1 MTRSPPITAHLA
13 AVLVP
18 DDAGGHG
25 GVGAV
30 AAVEG
35 EVVAHHDVDNV
46 KTWQLAGSEK
56 KSLSENQIVIV
67 IFKVSSMSN
76 SKLIIYSVHFYN
88 DIHMVHFVELNN

>member
-46 KTWQLAGSEK
+46 KTWQLAWSEN

-67 IFKVSSMSN
+67 IFKVSSVRY
-76 SKLIIYSVHFYN
+76 SKLILFCT
-88 DIHMVHFVELNN
+88 LLQ

>member
-1 MTRSPPITAHLA
+1 MSTRSRDRSPPITAHLA

-35 EVVAHHDVDNV
+35 EVVPHHDVDNV
-46 KTWQLAGSEK
+46 KTWQLTG
-56 KSLSENQIVIV
+56 L
-67 IFKVSSMSN
+67 VSFG
-76 SKLIIYSVHFYN
+76 K
-88 DIHMVHFVELNN
+88 

>member
-46 KTWQLAGSEK
+46 KT
-56 KSLSENQIVIV
+56 
-67 IFKVSSMSN
+67 
-76 SKLIIYSVHFYN
+76 
-88 DIHMVHFVELNN
+88 